1 MSSINSNT
9 KSSKQF
15 LKSKQKRSNKNSE
28 SNKKQKSSKKNAKN
42 IYSDLENEEES
53 DSIKS
58 MNELL
63 NDNEQDDENSNSK
76 LFKQENSLSQLTQN
90 FLNYIKKKG
99 RVKISINDLV
109 NDLKVKKRRIYDITN
124 VLQGIGYLDKMGKN
138 SFLWIKNNNNNN
150 NENNEDI
157 PPCTESGKKDVI
169 SENYISNY
177 SQLKKEFDD
186 LKSKNK
192 ELDDI
197 LEKYRE
203 EFKLISEKNEFK
215 IYGYITFDDIIE
227 LSKDEKVHFMLI
239 KAPKGTLIN
248 VIDDEEARK
257 AYNKI
262 KIQME
267 NGKIQKDEKLLI
279 NTLENQHHIF
289 FSSQDKELKIYKI
302 ENRKVIEQINEGIDN
317 NILNQNIQNNSSSG
331 TNSYEQKNSIN
342 KNTFKN
348 NIIINNQSNE
358 KNYMDKNNSTIFN
371 FDQFNIDNSSK
382 KMNNK
387 QIFNFD
393 NIPSNSNIKQNLN
406 NKIEEPQSNQNN
418 INIGISNIFKI

>member
-1 MSSINSNT
+1 MSSLNSNT

-15 LKSKQKRSNKNSE
+15 LKSKQKRTNKNLE
-28 SNKKQKSSKKNAKN
+28 SNKKQKSSKKNSKN
-42 IYSDLENEEES
+42 FFPDLENEEES

-58 MNELL
+58 MKDLL

-76 LFKQENSLSQLTQN
+76 LGKQENSLSLLTQN
-90 FLNYIKKKG
+90 FLGYIKKKG
-99 RVKISINDLV
+99 RVRISINDLV

-138 SFLWIKNNNNNN
+138 NFLWIKNNDSD
-150 NENNEDI
+150 EHT
-157 PPCTESGKKDVI
+157 PPCSGSSKKDII

-177 SQLKKEFDD
+177 SQLKKEFDE

-192 ELDDI
+192 ELDD
-197 LEKYRE
+197 LLDKYRE

-215 IYGYITFDDIIE
+215 IYGYTTFNDIIE
-227 LSKDEKVHFMLI
+227 LSKNEKVHFMLI

-267 NGKIQKDEKLLI
+267 NGKIQKDEKLLL

-289 FSSQDKELKIYKI
+289 FTSQDKELKIYKV
-302 ENRKVIEQINEGIDN
+302 ENEKIIQQSKEEN
-317 NILNQNIQNNSSSG
+317 NNNLLEQNIQNNLSSS
-331 TNSYEQKNSIN
+331 TNSYEQKNSVN
-342 KNTFKN
+342 KNNFN
-348 NIIINNQSNE
+348 NNFIINNQSNE
-358 KNYMDKNNSTIFN
+358 KNYTDKNNSTIFN

-393 NIPSNSNIKQNLN
+393 NIPSNRNIKQNLN
-406 NKIEEPQSNQNN
+406 NKIEESQNNHNN

>member
-15 LKSKQKRSNKNSE
+15 LKSKQKRSNKNLE
-28 SNKKQKSSKKNAKN
+28 SNKKQKSSKKNTKN
-42 IYSDLENEEES
+42 IYSDIENYEES

-58 MNELL
+58 IKESL
-63 NDNEQDDENSNSK
+63 NDIEQDDENSNSK
-76 LFKQENSLSQLTQN
+76 SFKIENSLSQLTQN

-109 NDLKVKKRRIYDITN
+109 NDLNVKKRRIYDITN

-138 SFLWIKNNNNNN
+138 NFLWIKNNND
-150 NENNEDI
+150 ENNEHA
-157 PPCTESGKKDVI
+157 PPNSESAKKDII

-177 SQLKKEFDD
+177 SQLKKEFDE
-186 LKSKNK
+186 LKSKNN
-192 ELDDI
+192 ELDDLI
-197 LEKYRE
+197 NRYRE

-227 LSKDEKVHFMLI
+227 LSKNENVHFMLI

-267 NGKIQKDEKLLI
+267 NGKIQKDEKLLL

-302 ENRKVIEQINEGIDN
+302 ENGKVIRQSNEENIN
-317 NILNQNIQNNSSSG
+317 NIFNQNIQNNISSS
-331 TNSYEQKNSIN
+331 TNSFEQKNSIN
-342 KNTFKN
+342 KNNFNN
-348 NIIINNQSNE
+348 NIIINNQSIE
-358 KNYMDKNNSTIFN
+358 KNSTDKNNSTIFN

-382 KMNNK
+382 KINNK

-406 NKIEEPQSNQNN
+406 NKIEEPQNNQNN

>member
-15 LKSKQKRSNKNSE
+15 LKSKQKRSNKNLE
-28 SNKKQKSSKKNAKN
+28 SNKKQKSSKKNTKN
-42 IYSDLENEEES
+42 IYSDIENDEES

-58 MNELL
+58 IKESL
-63 NDNEQDDENSNSK
+63 NDIEQDDENSNSK
-76 LFKQENSLSQLTQN
+76 SFKIENSLSQLTQN

-109 NDLKVKKRRIYDITN
+109 NDLNVKKRRIYDITN

-138 SFLWIKNNNNNN
+138 NFLWIKNNNS
-150 NENNEDI
+150 ENNEHT
-157 PPCTESGKKDVI
+157 PPNSESTKKDII

-177 SQLKKEFDD
+177 SQLKKEFDE
-186 LKSKNK
+186 LKSKNN
-192 ELDDI
+192 ELDDLI
-197 LEKYRE
+197 NRYRE

-302 ENRKVIEQINEGIDN
+302 ENRKVIEQINEEVDN
-317 NILNQNIQNNSSSG
+317 NILNQNIQNNISSG

-358 KNYMDKNNSTIFN
+358 KNYTDKNNSTIFN